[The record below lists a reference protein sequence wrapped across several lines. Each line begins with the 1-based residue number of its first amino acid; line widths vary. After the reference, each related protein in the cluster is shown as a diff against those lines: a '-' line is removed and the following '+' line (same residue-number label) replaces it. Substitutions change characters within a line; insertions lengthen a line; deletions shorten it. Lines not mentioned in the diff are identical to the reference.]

1 MGGLAQGSVPEGME
15 SMGFVFL
22 LMLYGIHE
30 SLSGKDGVCHRQR
43 AQSPCGNGTLVFSV
57 VALNIRGFGGSSTLD
72 SRLTWAC
79 KA

>member
-15 SMGFVFL
+15 SMGFVFA

-43 AQSPCGNGTLVFSV
+43 AQSPCGNGTLSFLS
-57 VALNIRGFGGSSTLD
+57 LH
-72 SRLTWAC
+72 
-79 KA
+79 

>member
-30 SLSGKDGVCHRQR
+30 SLSEKDGVCHKQR
-43 AQSPCGNGTLVFSV
+43 AQSPCGNGTLWVFSV
-57 VALNIRGFGGSSTLD
+57 VALNIRRSWWRQLS
-72 SRLTWAC
+72 
-79 KA
+79 